1 VRITRNNQSIIGS
14 GYYADMYQRING
26 QWKFAERHCYFHH
39 FVPLSKGW
47 AEKS

>member
-14 GYYADMYQRING
+14 GYYADIYRRVNG

-39 FVPLSKGW
+39 FVPLLKGW
-47 AEKS
+47 AEKG